1 MVMVMWYVLYGWSR
15 GAWHEVEAGHGL
27 LQGAAAA
34 QGLGVAAGT
43 LGSRG
48 SADMVQV
55 AASLQLSLGTILID
69 NKQ

>member
-1 MVMVMWYVLYGWSR
+1 MVMVCTAHYWSR
-15 GAWHEVEAGHGL
+15 GAGHEVEAGHGL

-34 QGLGVAAGT
+34 QGLGVAASA

-55 AASLQLSLGTILID
+55 AATLQLSLGTILID